1 MELEPAMLPVY
12 VAEPLP
18 WVTCAHIRP
27 TCKNNN
33 MADQVEESSSFHE
46 MGLDDRLVKVTNI
59 FAIL

>member
-1 MELEPAMLPVY
+1 MENGIGARDVSC

-18 WVTCAHIRP
+18 LHALTFRP

>member
-1 MELEPAMLPVY
+1 MEPAMLLVY

-18 WVTCAHIRP
+18 YALTFRP

>member
-1 MELEPAMLPVY
+1 MYLGHNMRPYMTYLPGLH
-12 VAEPLP
+12 AL
-18 WVTCAHIRP
+18 TFRP

>member
-1 MELEPAMLPVY
+1 MELEPAMLPVLQNLY
-12 VAEPLP
+12 RGLHAL
-18 WVTCAHIRP
+18 TFRP